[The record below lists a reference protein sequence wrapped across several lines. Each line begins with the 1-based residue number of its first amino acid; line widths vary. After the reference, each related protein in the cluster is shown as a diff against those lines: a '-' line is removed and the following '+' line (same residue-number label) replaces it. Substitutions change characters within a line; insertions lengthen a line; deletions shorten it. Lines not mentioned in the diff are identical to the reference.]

1 MKVAKVINPFEMK
14 IEEAPMP
21 VRGKDEALLRVKY
34 VGICGSDVAI
44 YKGTQPFG
52 SYPRIPGH
60 EFSAEIVEIDE
71 NPKGLK
77 KGMIVTATPYFNC
90 AKCYACKC
98 GKTNCCE
105 DNQTMGVQRDG
116 AFAEYCVVPVSKLY
130 HAKGISDDYLTLIE
144 PFCISYHAVKRANL
158 KKEDTV
164 LIFGA
169 GPIGTFAAVA
179 AKQLGCRV
187 IISDLLES
195 RLKLAGEICGV
206 ETATPD
212 ELDKLLSAVNNG
224 GGADVCIE
232 AVGVSNTFL
241 SCIDRVCFGG
251 KIILIGNGK
260 TETTFN
266 HSIILKKELQI
277 FGSRNSL
284 FEFEDAINMMSE
296 GSLNLEKI
304 VTHVLPFEKVQ
315 EAFDI
320 LANNDGT
327 ASKVL
332 VKIS

>member
-1 MKVAKVINPFEMK
+1 MKVARIIKPFE
-14 IEEAPMP
+14 IQIQEEPMP
-21 VRGKDEALLRVKY
+21 IRGKDEALLKIKY
-34 VGICGSDVAI
+34 VGICGSDVSVF
-44 YKGTQPFG
+44 KGTQPFG

-60 EFSAEIVEIDE
+60 EFSAEIVEIDD

-77 KGMIVTATPYFNC
+77 KGMLVTATPYFNC
-90 AKCYACKC
+90 GSCYACKC

-130 HAKGISDDYLTLIE
+130 PAKGIREDLLTLIE
-144 PFCISYHAVKRANL
+144 PYCISYHAIKRADL
-158 KKEDTV
+158 KKGDTV

-195 RLKLAGEICGV
+195 RLSLAREVCGA
-206 ETATPD
+206 ETALPGELD
-212 ELDKLLSAVNNG
+212 ELMNTVNG
-224 GGADVCIE
+224 GKGADVCIE
-232 AVGVSNTFL
+232 AVGIANTFL

-260 TETTFN
+260 TEATFN

-284 FEFEDAINMMSE
+284 FEFEEAIDMMSE
-296 GSLNLEKI
+296 GTLDLEKI
-304 VTHVLPFEKVQ
+304 VTHVFPFDKLHD
-315 EAFDI
+315 AFDL
-320 LANNDGT
+320 LANNDGS

-332 VKIS
+332 VKIN